1 MAVAFTGVVVSCETR
16 FRTKVERA
24 IPTHF
29 DANWVVTIDVESA
42 DDDAPCRA
50 GSRASFLV
58 HSPTHVFFD
67 SAELVSGRRWRFT
80 LESAGPRRWT
90 NLSAREIGVVE
101 RS

>member
-16 FRTKVERA
+16 FVTKVERA

-42 DDDAPCRA
+42 DEEAPCQA
-50 GSRASFLV
+50 GERVSFLV

-67 SAELVSGRRWRFT
+67 EAKRVARRRWRFT
-80 LESAGPRRWT
+80 LDAVGPKRWA
-90 NLSAREIGVVE
+90 NLSAKELR
-101 RS
+101 